1 MRGSYVLLVVTGHEL
16 GLDRELLDGALHG
29 ATGELLVHTGQL
41 EHDAARLDHGDPAL
55 GVALAGAHAGLRR
68 LLGDG
73 LVREDVDP
81 DLAAA
86 LDVTGHGDTGG
97 LDLACGDPARLEGL
111 DPELAEGDHR
121 ATFGVALHAPAVVLA
136 VRDLAR
142 HQHRSVIPS
151 EVRGLVVIARQALD
165 LLFLGQ
171 QALQLRIG
179 LLDQGCR
186 SLVGLGLAARLGP
199 TAAAGGDDAAGTRS
213 AG

>member
-86 LDVTGHGDTGG
+86 LDVTGHGDSGG
-97 LDLACGDPARLEGL
+97 LDLAGGDPARLEGL
-111 DPELAEGDHR
+111 DAELAEGDGG
-121 ATFGVALHAPAVVLA
+121 AALGSTGHAAAMVLA
-136 VRDLAR
+136 VRDLAG
-142 HQHRSVIPS
+142 HQHRYSSPRKCGVSWCSRVRRSISSSSASRRSSSGSASLMIGVFSASAPS
-151 EVRGLVVIARQALD
+151 G
-165 LLFLGQ
+165 
-171 QALQLRIG
+171 
-179 LLDQGCR
+179 
-186 SLVGLGLAARLGP
+186 S
-199 TAAAGGDDAAGTRS
+199 
-213 AG
+213 